1 MAVGD
6 KVRIPDYN
14 TIRNLVVK
22 ILGPGA
28 GNYGYGQS
36 FVSDVVPEGRIVQV
50 AEWEALRNDI
60 LTCWRHQTGAAATAA
75 LPVSGETVRYG
86 SNVPNFQYSVFSSS
100 LESTRFAI
108 AAGQYSTAVLGTGSK
123 TVTFSTSYSAT
134 VTVNFTSA
142 NEARYFFNAGGKI
155 KFNSTFAPAGASPTQ
170 QNNSWKDFLPTVNSC
185 EFGGGSPSV
194 NFYSLTLSPI
204 QWFTQSATTPY
215 SANKFRVLASC
226 NVSSNAAGGA
236 TQVVFTVIWDDSY
249 TDPVPGGGL
258 PQSLFPPGDS
268 VSGTLGLT
276 VTKIQPGGTR
286 YPDLIPD
293 SFVVPGPSSTSVVV

>member
-14 TIRNLVVK
+14 NIRNLVVK

-28 GNYGYGQS
+28 GNYGYGQP

-50 AEWEALRNDI
+50 SEWEALRNDI
-60 LTCWRHQTGAAATAA
+60 LTCWRHQTGAATTAA
-75 LPVSGETVRYG
+75 LPIAGDTVRYG
-86 SNVPNFQYSVFSSS
+86 STVPNFQYSVFATS

-123 TVTFSTSYSAT
+123 TVSFKTAYSST

-142 NEARYFFNAGGKI
+142 NEARYFFNSGGKI
-155 KFNSTFAPAGASPTQ
+155 RFNSTFSPSGTSPTQ
-170 QNNSWKDFLPTVNSC
+170 QNNSWKDFLPTVLDC

-194 NFYSLTLSPI
+194 NFYSLT
-204 QWFTQSATTPY
+204 TTPQQFY
-215 SANKFRVLASC
+215 TKSAITPYAANKFRVAASC
-226 NVSSNAAGGA
+226 NIASNAAGGA
-236 TQVVFTVIWDDSY
+236 TQVFFTVTWDDSY

-258 PQSLFPPGDS
+258 PQSMFPPGDS
-268 VSGTLGLT
+268 VDGTLGLS
-276 VTKIQPGGTR
+276 VSKVQPGGTR
-286 YPDLIPD
+286 YPDLVPD
-293 SFVVPGPSSTSVVV
+293 SFIVAGPSSTSIVM